1 MHHLGS
7 STRRRG
13 AESPPTAVCAFVL
26 LTTVTLLISYR
37 YTCDHRAFLQQVS
50 PLQMEG
56 SARSEESGSL
66 IVV

>member
-37 YTCDHRAFLQQVS
+37 YTCDHRAFYNQC
-50 PLQMEG
+50 PLYKWRAQREANNPG
-56 SARSEESGSL
+56 P
-66 IVV
+66 